1 MSFDD
6 LFEHWIP
13 LGCKEYNLKLFNFTI
28 VAWALWLTRNKTR
41 IQNIFPR
48 SPASIIYKIHSLL
61 QKWEI
66 LLRRP
71 DGGKTEGLR
80 EQVISWLKNF
90 EESRSQPDED
100 IWISQCPQAAPC
112 PFLLSRM
119 WLFQFVCYCS
129 VGKLATPTNL
139 FVTNLLLLSIKAGDL
154 SSKKI
159 LTILMCSLCTNPYP
173 TCVCNRKSK
182 R

>member
-1 MSFDD
+1 LKTLDYFKEIIGWDRNPMNFDD

-13 LGCKEYNLKLFNFTI
+13 LGCTEYNLKLFNFTI
-28 VAWALWLTRNKTR
+28 VAWALWLTRNKSR

-48 SPASIIYKIHSLL
+48 SPASIIHKIHSLL

-66 LLRRP
+66 LLRPP

-100 IWISQCPQAAPC
+100 IWIS
-112 PFLLSRM
+112 
-119 WLFQFVCYCS
+119 
-129 VGKLATPTNL
+129 
-139 FVTNLLLLSIKAGDL
+139 
-154 SSKKI
+154 
-159 LTILMCSLCTNPYP
+159 
-173 TCVCNRKSK
+173 
-182 R
+182 

>member
-80 EQVISWLKNF
+80 KQLTSWLKNF
-90 EESRSQPDED
+90 EESRNQPDD
-100 IWISQCPQAAPC
+100 DVWVS
-112 PFLLSRM
+112 
-119 WLFQFVCYCS
+119 
-129 VGKLATPTNL
+129 
-139 FVTNLLLLSIKAGDL
+139 
-154 SSKKI
+154 
-159 LTILMCSLCTNPYP
+159 
-173 TCVCNRKSK
+173 
-182 R
+182 